1 MRARIPYLAGLA
13 RQAEGRPTLRPPHQ
27 LFSGASYTPGRD
39 GTARRPPRGIPAYEA
54 SPAPLPSDSGE
65 EPPASPRIASPRG
78 EDTGGDRVGRRGSSG
93 RCPWRP
99 GGLGRTGA
107 RRGRPGGT
115 RRPRR
120 TGARRGRPGGTRRP
134 RRTGARRGRPGGT
147 RRPRRTGARRG
158 RPGRPRVT
166 WPPGSARASERA
178 GPAQVAPR
186 APLAPRTESAPAGGA
201 APVTPLDAGLVP
213 HPVRPLLSPESW
225 TGTQR
230 GTPVKPPR
238 TIEPVPVTGETD
250 RRRPP
255 PAGAVPAALASG
267 PRPAEPAAAGSHRGP
282 PGSETGVSAVLA
294 SGPGPGPGPGPEPV
308 GAAGPHRDLAGG
320 ETGISVTRG
329 PRDAAGDPGR
339 SRGPAPAGDLV
350 PPPASAPRP
359 IEMPGPEP
367 GASRHEPRVS
377 GTARVSIGTIEVTVV
392 PPARPAPPASEI
404 QPPAQVTPG
413 GSRPPSLLAAGA
425 GADRLRDGLRRWY
438 GTAQG

>member
-39 GTARRPPRGIPAYEA
+39 GTARRPPGDAGVRSFP
-54 SPAPLPSDSGE
+54 PAPLPSDSGE
-65 EPPASPRIASPRG
+65 EPPASPRIASSRG
-78 EDTGGDRVGRRGSSG
+78 EDTGGDRAAGGGRAGG
-93 RCPWRP
+93 AP
-99 GGLGRTGA
+99 GAPAASAGPAPGA
-107 RRGRPGGT
+107 GVPAAPGAPAG
-115 RRPRR
+115 PAP
-120 TGARRGRPGGTRRP
+120 GAGVPGVP
-134 RRTGARRGRPGGT
+134 ASPGHLEV
-147 RRPRRTGARRG
+147 
-158 RPGRPRVT
+158 PGRLNAP
-166 WPPGSARASERA
+166 

-294 SGPGPGPGPGPEPV
+294 SGPGPGPEPV